1 MTTVVRL
8 GSLLLGLIC
17 AALGAYGAFEFAH
30 KLEGGEMTYLVLA
43 APVIADTP

>member
-8 GSLLLGLIC
+8 STLLLGLIC

-30 KLEGGEMTYLVLA
+30 KLEGGFSYLV
-43 APVIADTP
+43 